1 MLQTDIDQFILG
13 YKIAAMWSSVHME
26 DENDNCGTPFD
37 QLDPEPEWSEEA
49 LTAVKADCE
58 AFCLEHEND
67 LLDYML
73 ERACN
78 LVDGAAIEHAGH
90 DFWLTR
96 CGHGVGFWDRGM
108 GDLGKRLTEACKA
121 YGSLDLYV
129 GDDGQIYAM

>member
-49 LTAVKADCE
+49 LNKITEDCKSFWE
-58 AFCLEHEND
+58 SNEEDLE
-67 LLDYML
+67 LYMK
-73 ERACN
+73 EISFDPSQGTPA
-78 LVDGAAIEHAGH
+78 EYAGH

-96 CGHGVGFWDRGM
+96 CGHGAGFWDRGLDEL
-108 GDLGKRLTEACKA
+108 GDRLTEACKA